1 MNGPTYSTITQ
12 TDSPDENLPVPNGV
26 TPGSRSNALS
36 HKITNVLSTSYA
48 DLEIRDALRTLDE
61 RAIQNTPE
69 SRRRLRL
76 DLQKDVI
83 ECNGNIVKDFGDVA
97 EVCNGSNIWYC
108 YMLREV
114 QQLKRIGSSIAS
126 LNRCCEDMRR
136 HLTLAKQETAPLLQ
150 EASVLL
156 SQKEQIESKQ
166 QILNAF
172 NKHFAISEDD
182 LFVLS
187 DNNHPVNDNFF
198 AILAK
203 VEKIHKDC
211 QVLLGTE
218 NQQLGLELM
227 EQSSKTLNSAFQ
239 KLYKWIQKEFTTLNL
254 ESPQI
259 TSPIR
264 RALRI
269 LAERPTLF
277 QSCLDYFAE
286 ARENILSDT
295 FYAALTG
302 SSIDGEHESTKPIEY
317 YAHDPLRYIGDMLAW
332 THSSTVSEREALE
345 VLFTS
350 EGNNIARGIQLGM
363 ASEPWSRPQGDTGKV
378 FDGQTALEQL
388 VNRDL
393 AGVARVLR
401 QRVEQVIQSHEDPVL
416 AYKIANLIDFYRIIF
431 AKLLGADSALLDTL
445 SELQQSALRQFRA
458 NMKDQ
463 VVSMQTD
470 STGAPPGLGLPDF
483 LDEALSRL
491 KDLMKSYDSSL
502 APALSREAEFQP
514 ILNEALDPFLEGC
527 ETLAKD
533 LTEPANTIF
542 IINCLLSAVKTIA
555 EYDFTR
561 EAAAEID
568 DTIDEHVSKL
578 VEYQHAFFLHTSGLH
593 PLVVALAPLS
603 DSDEDLMKIL
613 ELDSFKPQALT
624 DASQVL
630 DDFLPS
636 AVMDAMENMKRLRS
650 SRMAEEVTREA
661 AERFCEDFEFV
672 EGRLVAVD
680 QLVVEKE
687 NIGDKAENGRV
698 APTPLRSLFPRTSG
712 EIRVLL
718 S

>member
-1 MNGPTYSTITQ
+1 
-12 TDSPDENLPVPNGV
+12 
-26 TPGSRSNALS
+26 
-36 HKITNVLSTSYA
+36 
-48 DLEIRDALRTLDE
+48 
-61 RAIQNTPE
+61 
-69 SRRRLRL
+69 
-76 DLQKDVI
+76 
-83 ECNGNIVKDFGDVA
+83 
-97 EVCNGSNIWYC
+97 
-108 YMLREV
+108 MLREV

-136 HLTLAKQETAPLLQ
+136 HLILAKQETAPLLQ

-166 QILNAF
+166 QMLNAF
-172 NKHFAISEDD
+172 NKHFSISEED
-182 LFVLS
+182 LLILS
-187 DNNHPVNDNFF
+187 DNIHPVNDDFF
-198 AILAK
+198 TVLVT
-203 VEKIHKDC
+203 VEKIHTDC

-227 EQSSKTLNSAFQ
+227 EQSSKMLNSAFQ
-239 KLYKWIQKEFTTLNL
+239 KLYRWIQKEFTTLNL

-264 RALRI
+264 RALRV

-295 FYAALTG
+295 FYVALTG
-302 SSIDGEHESTKPIEY
+302 SASDGERESTKPIEFH
-317 YAHDPLRYIGDMLAW
+317 AHDPLRYIGDMLAW

-350 EGNNIARGIQLGM
+350 EGSDIAKGIQLGM
-363 ASEPWSRPQGDTGKV
+363 ASEPWLRSEGDTGNT
-378 FDGQTALEQL
+378 FNGRTALEQL

-401 QRVEQVIQSHEDPVL
+401 QRVEQVIQSHDDLVL
-416 AYKIANLIDFYRIIF
+416 AYKIANLINFYRVTF

-445 SELQQSALRQFRA
+445 SDLEKSALSQFRA
-458 NMKDQ
+458 NTKDQ
-463 VVSMQTD
+463 VVSMQTH
-470 STGAPPGLGLPDF
+470 SIGAPPGLGIPDF
-483 LDEALSRL
+483 LDEALNRL

-502 APALSREAEFQP
+502 TPASSREAEFQP
-514 ILNEALDPFLEGC
+514 ILSEALDPFLEGC
-527 ETLAKD
+527 DTLAKD

-542 IINCLLSAVKTIA
+542 VINCLQSAVTTITD
-555 EYDFTR
+555 YDFTR
-561 EAAAEID
+561 EAVAEIE
-568 DTIDEHVSKL
+568 DTIGEHVSKL

-593 PLVVALAPLS
+593 PLIVALAPLS
-603 DSDEDLMKIL
+603 DSDDDLMKIL
-613 ELDSFKPQALT
+613 ELDSFTPQALT
-624 DASQVL
+624 NTSQVL

-650 SRMAEEVTREA
+650 SRMAEEVTGEA
-661 AERFCEDFEFV
+661 AKRFCEDFEFV

-680 QLVVEKE
+680 QLVAEKE
-687 NIGDKAENGRV
+687 DIGDEAENGHA
-698 APTPLRSLFPRTSG
+698 APTPLRRLFPRTSG